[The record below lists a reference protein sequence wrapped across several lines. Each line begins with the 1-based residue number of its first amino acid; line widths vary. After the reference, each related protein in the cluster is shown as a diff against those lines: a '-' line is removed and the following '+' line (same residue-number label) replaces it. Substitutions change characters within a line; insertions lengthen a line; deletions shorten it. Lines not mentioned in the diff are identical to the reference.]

1 MILRGS
7 KLNERV
13 KRQTSETIEIGVF
26 LALAGGFMDAYS
38 YLCRGKVF
46 ANAQTGNMLLLGI
59 KLTEGDIKS
68 AFKYIMP
75 VLAFT
80 LGIFISDTVRY
91 MINKGFSDN
100 KKLLHWRQYTL
111 LIEISLLLS
120 VCFIPQEYNIVANS
134 ITSMACGMQ
143 VESFRKIH
151 GNGIATTMCVGN
163 LRSGTENLYSFFKEK
178 SKMHLRKAGLYYF
191 IILCFIIGAVLGN
204 ICIDIFK
211 EKAMAICVLF
221 LFAGFMMMFK
231 KEWGIYGSSD
241 KK

>member
-7 KLNERV
+7 KLSERV
-13 KRQTSETIEIGVF
+13 KRQTSETIEIGIF

-91 MINKGFSDN
+91 IINKGSSDN

-120 VCFIPQEYNIVANS
+120 VCFIPQEYNIIANS

-151 GNGIATTMCVGN
+151 GNGIATTMCIGN

-178 SKMHLRKAGLYYF
+178 SKTHLRKAGLYYF

-211 EKAMAICVLF
+211 EKSMVVCVLF
-221 LFAGFMMMFK
+221 LFVGFMMMFK
-231 KEWGIYGSSD
+231 KEWGKVGD
-241 KK
+241 C